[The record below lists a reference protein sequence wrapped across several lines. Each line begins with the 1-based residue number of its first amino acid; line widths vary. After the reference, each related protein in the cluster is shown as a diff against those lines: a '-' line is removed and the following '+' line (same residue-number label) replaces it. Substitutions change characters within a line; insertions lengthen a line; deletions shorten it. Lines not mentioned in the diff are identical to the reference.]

1 MECNE
6 HRLTLDCLISIFSFL
21 TEDDLMRVSCVCKE
35 WHEAAETQWLWR
47 EMCLR
52 RWGFCNVA
60 QLLSDDTKSYTW
72 KRYYLHRS
80 TLELSMTSGRSGGD
94 YSCKS
99 LRGHAGQIVGFSYLK
114 GNDALQDMWNFTP
127 VICSA
132 STDGSLKA
140 WDIYKGV
147 ALWSS
152 STQNPLTCIITDPEQ
167 DVAITSD
174 SSGTINTWQGGTGAL
189 LSSFSSGSS
198 RCTLR
203 TFSTDGNSFVMV
215 GTALGS
221 FLVLTS
227 PQLSEMS
234 RHVVCDSFSL
244 NVLLASPDKKWI
256 LAASKDN
263 SDLSPKVFSSQSVCC
278 PEEDAEAV
286 CVNLPVSGCA
296 AAAFFPSQSARV
308 AVVHNTSLSHK
319 TLSVFEFSMKKSRYK
334 QEAQVQQVESFQLD
348 LNVLHSDVVL
358 QAKGSGVVLLADGTE
373 LKVYTVKGELISSF
387 KEHLQPITS
396 VCVDDFR
403 VVTASQDLS
412 MRVLTWRKDRDKP
425 LALESQYHLLGG
437 SHTMSR
443 LREVKSSVLTAQMEE
458 FRVFD
463 LTENLEEKQRLGE
476 KTKARW
482 SPEEDKS
489 LKTLVERIG
498 KNWNAVATMLHGRT
512 EQECKYRYT
521 CMLDPNLIK
530 GTWTKE
536 EDEKL
541 IKLVAKLGTH
551 QWSRIS
557 RHLSGRRGKQCRERW
572 HNHLDPSVNKQ
583 SWTAAEDLLICKA
596 HSVLGNRWAKIARLL
611 PGRTDN
617 SIKNHWYS
625 SLKRK
630 VATGVLV
637 IDADTAA
644 SLSEESF
651 KETNEEEADQPAK
664 EKAEMDDLCDG
675 GVQTKSVPDVPD
687 QVMKTMETRVRK
699 RKQNPKKAQRC
710 LRQTESPDAEK
721 DASDI
726 SRVSSTSGP
735 SGRPESR
742 RNVIVDA
749 ALQMI
754 SEDMLPFSILEGSG
768 FRNFMAAI
776 APQYPRLSQRSIGLR
791 LYVEVEKMVKPRL
804 IKQLRDCLTATG
816 GNANIHVIADIWA
829 GEDAEPILAVQLH
842 FLDGDWNI
850 CRPTVAFRHLSD
862 KNSNS
867 VVMSELEAVL
877 LSYGLFLQ
885 NIGYLIVH
893 EAKNTI
899 ATHCLFC
906 DYKVMHSVQKND
918 QDEDE
923 IVDFLDDQVSV
934 EDLSEVQLGTNVD
947 CFSSLLHLVIKEALK
962 NSKSANYV
970 LSQMQDI
977 VAFFRRST
985 YWNNVLMQDCKFSL
999 AEPHSYSS
1007 YRWNSTFAAF
1017 RKLLSH
1023 EAWDGVTGLIAQAQK
1038 EENDSAVSPPV
1049 IHVHWEQV
1057 IDIFGL
1063 LEPFEEAIQVL
1074 QSDGVTF
1081 SLVIPSIIGL
1091 DKILKLKTT
1100 TYSQFCEALR
1110 SGLHEYFQPLI
1121 MQQDLILATVLDP
1134 RIKLQPFE
1142 DEEEACDATLAPPTK
1157 FWVCSILES
1166 AMSKTDA
1173 WIPVEEGS
1181 AKLDHDDQLA
1191 MKAASLNNIKSKMIF
1206 SFMQT
1211 STKSVQVSELDLY
1224 IGEPLLDGD
1233 DSVEKFWRE
1242 ATRFPQL
1249 QSICHRL
1256 LAIPASSGGF
1266 KRLFPVAASIV
1277 RARRNRLPQH
1287 TTERLL
1293 LYRERI
1299 RK

>member
-1 MECNE
+1 
-6 HRLTLDCLISIFSFL
+6 
-21 TEDDLMRVSCVCKE
+21 
-35 WHEAAETQWLWR
+35 
-47 EMCLR
+47 
-52 RWGFCNVA
+52 
-60 QLLSDDTKSYTW
+60 
-72 KRYYLHRS
+72 
-80 TLELSMTSGRSGGD
+80 
-94 YSCKS
+94 
-99 LRGHAGQIVGFSYLK
+99 
-114 GNDALQDMWNFTP
+114 
-127 VICSA
+127 
-132 STDGSLKA
+132 
-140 WDIYKGV
+140 
-147 ALWSS
+147 
-152 STQNPLTCIITDPEQ
+152 
-167 DVAITSD
+167 
-174 SSGTINTWQGGTGAL
+174 
-189 LSSFSSGSS
+189 
-198 RCTLR
+198 
-203 TFSTDGNSFVMV
+203 
-215 GTALGS
+215 
-221 FLVLTS
+221 
-227 PQLSEMS
+227 
-234 RHVVCDSFSL
+234 
-244 NVLLASPDKKWI
+244 
-256 LAASKDN
+256 
-263 SDLSPKVFSSQSVCC
+263 
-278 PEEDAEAV
+278 
-286 CVNLPVSGCA
+286 
-296 AAAFFPSQSARV
+296 
-308 AVVHNTSLSHK
+308 
-319 TLSVFEFSMKKSRYK
+319 
-334 QEAQVQQVESFQLD
+334 
-348 LNVLHSDVVL
+348 
-358 QAKGSGVVLLADGTE
+358 
-373 LKVYTVKGELISSF
+373 
-387 KEHLQPITS
+387 
-396 VCVDDFR
+396 
-403 VVTASQDLS
+403 
-412 MRVLTWRKDRDKP
+412 
-425 LALESQYHLLGG
+425 
-437 SHTMSR
+437 
-443 LREVKSSVLTAQMEE
+443 MEE
-458 FRVFD
+458 FRSFD
-463 LTENLEEKQRLGE
+463 LPEILEEKQRLGE

-482 SPEEDKS
+482 SPDEDKS
-489 LKTLVERIG
+489 LKTLVESIG
-498 KNWNAVATMLHGRT
+498 QNWNAIATMLHGRT

-521 CMLDPNLIK
+521 CVLDPNLIK

-541 IKLVAKLGTH
+541 IKLVTKLGTH
-551 QWSRIS
+551 QWSRIAK
-557 RHLSGRRGKQCRERW
+557 HLRGRRGKQCRERW

-583 SWTAAEDLLICKA
+583 SWTAAEDFLICKA
-596 HSVLGNRWAKIARLL
+596 HSILGNRWAKIAKLL

-625 SLKRK
+625 SLQRK
-630 VATGVLV
+630 VATGALV
-637 IDADTAA
+637 IDVATAA
-644 SLSEESF
+644 SLSEESSC
-651 KETNEEEADQPAK
+651 KEIKDEEAAHPAEEE
-664 EKAEMDDLCDG
+664 AEMDDLCG
-675 GVQTKSVPDVPD
+675 SGVQPESVMDVPD
-687 QVMKTMETRVRK
+687 QVMKAMETRVRK
-699 RKQNPKKAQRC
+699 RKKKPKKAQRC
-710 LRQTESPDAEK
+710 LRQTGSPDAEK
-721 DASDI
+721 DSSDLT
-726 SRVSSTSGP
+726 RVSSTSGP
-735 SGRPESR
+735 SGRSESR

-768 FRNFMAAI
+768 FRNFMAAV

-791 LYVEVEKMVKPRL
+791 LYVEVEKTVKPRL

-829 GEDAEPILAVQLH
+829 SEDAEPILAVQLH

-850 CRPTVAFRHLSD
+850 CRPMVAFRHLSD
-862 KNSNS
+862 KNSNG

-899 ATHCLFC
+899 ATHNLFC

-934 EDLSEVQLGTNVD
+934 EDFSEVQLGTNVD
-947 CFSSLLHLVIKEALK
+947 CFSSLLHLVVKEALK

-985 YWNNVLMQDCKFSL
+985 YWNNVLMQCCKFSL
-999 AEPHSYSS
+999 AEPHSYTS
-1007 YRWNSTFAAF
+1007 YKWNSTFAAF
-1017 RKLLSH
+1017 RKLLSP
-1023 EAWDGVTGLIAQAQK
+1023 EAWVGVTGLIAQVQK
-1038 EENDSAVSPPV
+1038 EEDDSTVPPPV

-1057 IDIFGL
+1057 IDIFEL

-1091 DKILKLKTT
+1091 DKTLKLKTT

-1134 RIKLQPFE
+1134 RVKLQPFE
-1142 DEEEACDATLAPPTK
+1142 DEEEASDATLAPPTK

-1181 AKLDHDDQLA
+1181 AKLDYDDQLA
-1191 MKAASLNNIKSKMIF
+1191 MDAASLSNVKRKKIF

-1211 STKSVQVSELDLY
+1211 SAKSAQVSELDLY
-1224 IGEPLLDGD
+1224 IAEPLLDGD

-1242 ATRFPQL
+1242 ATRFPKL
-1249 QSICHRL
+1249 QSISHRL

-1266 KRLFPVAASIV
+1266 KRLFPLAASIV